1 MITFFV
7 GDMSR
12 RLSNYFFYVQGYR
25 WTQIVNPSDG
35 RSGQVIMFWK
45 KEKVIQ
51 RLFSTLKYIDARVEE
66 SLGKNLE
73 IN

>member
-1 MITFFV
+1 
-7 GDMSR
+7 
-12 RLSNYFFYVQGYR
+12 
-25 WTQIVNPSDG
+25 VNPSDG